1 MAILQ
6 ITPLAPVYVLLLS
19 ATLILVA
26 GPILAARRHWLMIAG
41 SALAVLG
48 LLNAQRLSGGAPPAH
63 VLTEWLGEPALAVR
77 AAPFEPFLWVLM
89 LSLLAII
96 AGGTGRR

>member
-26 GPILAARRHWLMIAG
+26 GPTLAARRHWLMVAG
-41 SALAVLG
+41 SALAVFG
-48 LLNAQRLSGGAPPAH
+48 LLNAQRLSGGAPSID
-63 VLTEWLGEPALAVR
+63 VLTEWLGEPALVVR
-77 AAPFEPFLWVLM
+77 AVPF
-89 LSLLAII
+89 
-96 AGGTGRR
+96 